1 MRSVV
6 LAALIVSALVLPG
19 SPVVRGQ
26 EKPAE
31 DDRGQV
37 VTKKVRYGEYVQY
50 RPKREAVG
58 VLVVIHGQPAGN
70 DIKDIH
76 GLAERFCKRWI
87 EFAEPRGLAIIA
99 PVFNNENFD
108 SVDGNQGGGYR
119 GLFGRQVAADAYVND
134 MIDRTKPLVAK
145 GWDGR
150 IVLYGHSAG
159 GQFANHYVVKH
170 PDRIRAAVIGSAG
183 IYAMPDP
190 EVAWPNGAAPLVRTM
205 EWGPSK
211 EPQAIKVV
219 PSLNGWVKAASL
231 PITVVVGQDDTE
243 PQKRRAGHT
252 GSTRVEVA
260 RQWVASMNKL
270 AERRRQKGTVQLK
283 VIDGVGH
290 DSAKLT
296 PAAQEALAGY
306 LDGK

>member
-1 MRSVV
+1 MRSGV

-26 EKPAE
+26 EKPAQ

-150 IVLYGHSAG
+150 IVLYG
-159 GQFANHYVVKH
+159 Q
-170 PDRIRAAVIGSAG
+170 
-183 IYAMPDP
+183 MPDP

-252 GSTRVEVA
+252 GSTRVEFA